1 MVEIHTAPGS
11 GPSGSGP
18 NPTEIKQ
25 GRWCGGPEGGY
36 MRLVDADA
44 VIRMIDIMAETV
56 YESAGAF
63 VAGLNKA
70 GKIIDSMTI
79 FIPEQG
85 MADGGLSVRLKNPPA
100 NPGTERNY
108 GTGGEI
114 IDL

>member
-1 MVEIHTAPGS
+1 
-11 GPSGSGP
+11 
-18 NPTEIKQ
+18 
-25 GRWCGGPEGGY
+25 

-56 YESAGAF
+56 YESAGTEGNILDNAF

-70 GKIIDSMTI
+70 GKIIDNMTI
-79 FIPEQG
+79 FVPEHG
-85 MADGGLSVRLKNPPA
+85 MVGSGLSVRLKNPPA

>member
-1 MVEIHTAPGS
+1 
-11 GPSGSGP
+11 
-18 NPTEIKQ
+18 
-25 GRWCGGPEGGY
+25 

-44 VIRMIDIMAETV
+44 VIRMIGVVVRTISSDEVGDGDIMKTMEI
-56 YESAGAF
+56 S
-63 VAGLNKA
+63 GLNTA
-70 GKIIDSMTI
+70 VEIIEGMTM

-85 MADGGLSVRLKNPPA
+85 MAAGGLSVRLKNPPA

>member
-1 MVEIHTAPGS
+1 
-11 GPSGSGP
+11 
-18 NPTEIKQ
+18 
-25 GRWCGGPEGGY
+25 

-44 VIRMIDIMAETV
+44 VIRILDIMTETI
-56 YESAGAF
+56 YDSAGREDNIVDNAF
-63 VAGLNKA
+63 VAGMNKA

-114 IDL
+114 IDH